1 MRSRDLFRAHLPPYL
16 LAHMVEHGNET
27 VFPYRAIPAV
37 IEASR
42 AAGLVNLGGNLMLL
56 FSPGVWESPVMQV
69 NTASEKFRG
78 LPLQERIDQAAAIA
92 LDQFL
97 DLGSEAELLEE
108 AAIGT
113 RRPQLAEEADAW
125 RKLYFGWLVSRP

>member
-1 MRSRDLFRAHLPPYL
+1 MRSRDLFRAYLPPHL

-42 AAGLVNLGGNLMLL
+42 AAGLINLGGNLMLL
-56 FSPGVWESPVMQV
+56 SSPGVWESQVMQV
-69 NTASEKFRG
+69 NTASEKFHG
-78 LPLQERIDQAAAIA
+78 FPTQERIDQAAAIA

-97 DLGSEAELLEE
+97 DLGSEAELLQE

-113 RRPQLAEEADAW
+113 GRPQVAEGADAW
-125 RKLYFGWLVSRP
+125 RQLTFGWLVSRP

>member
-1 MRSRDLFRAHLPPYL
+1 MNSRDLFRAHLPPYL
-16 LAHMVEHGNET
+16 LTHMVEHGGET

-69 NTASEKFRG
+69 NTGSEKLRG

-92 LDQFL
+92 LSNFL
-97 DLGSEAELLEE
+97 DLGSEAELLQE

-113 RRPQLAEEADAW
+113 GRPQVAEGADAW
-125 RKLYFGWLVSRP
+125 RKLYFTWLVNRP

>member
-1 MRSRDLFRAHLPPYL
+1 MRSRDLFRAHLPSYL
-16 LAHMVEHGNET
+16 LAHMVEHGSET

-56 FSPGVWESPVMQV
+56 LSPGVWESPVMQV
-69 NTASEKFRG
+69 NTGSEKLRG

-92 LDQFL
+92 LGDFL
-97 DLGSEAELLEE
+97 DLGSEEELLQE

-113 RRPQLAEEADAW
+113 GRPQIVEGADAW
-125 RKLYFGWLVSRP
+125 RKLYFTWLVSRP

>member
-1 MRSRDLFRAHLPPYL
+1 MRTRELFRAHLPPYL

-42 AAGLVNLGGNLMLL
+42 VAGLVNLGGNLMLL
-56 FSPGVWESPVMQV
+56 FSPGVWESPIMQV
-69 NTASEKFRG
+69 NTGSEKLRG
-78 LPLQERIDQAAAIA
+78 LPLQERIDQTAAIA
-92 LDQFL
+92 LRNIL
-97 DLGSEAELLEE
+97 DLGSEAELLQE

-113 RRPQLAEEADAW
+113 GRPQIAEGADAW
-125 RKLYFGWLVSRP
+125 RKLYFTWLVNQP

>member
-1 MRSRDLFRAHLPPYL
+1 MNSRDLFRAHLPPYL
-16 LAHMVEHGNET
+16 LSHMVEHGGET

-42 AAGLVNLGGNLMLL
+42 AAGLVNHGGNLMLV
-56 FSPGVWESPVMQV
+56 SPGIWESPVMQV
-69 NTASEKFRG
+69 NTASERLRG

-97 DLGSEAELLEE
+97 DLGSESELLQE

-113 RRPQLAEEADAW
+113 GRPQVAEGAEAW
-125 RKLYFGWLVSRP
+125 RQLTFGWLVSRP

>member
-1 MRSRDLFRAHLPPYL
+1 MRTRELFRAHLPPYL

-42 AAGLVNLGGNLMLL
+42 AAGLINVGGDLMLL
-56 FSPGVWESPVMQV
+56 SPRLWESLVIGV
-69 NTASEKFRG
+69 NTGSEKLRG
-78 LPLQERIDQAAAIA
+78 LPLQERIDQSASIA
-92 LDQFL
+92 LRQFL
-97 DLGSEAELLEE
+97 DLGSEAELLAD

-113 RRPQLAEEADAW
+113 RRPHLAEEADVW
-125 RKLYFGWLVSRP
+125 RKLHFGWLVSQP

>member
-1 MRSRDLFRAHLPPYL
+1 MSSRDLFRAHLPPYL
-16 LAHMVEHGNET
+16 LAHMVEHGGET

-42 AAGLVNLGGNLMLL
+42 AAGLINLGGNLMLL
-56 FSPGVWESPVMQV
+56 SPRVWESPAMQV
-69 NTASEKFRG
+69 NTASEKFHG

-97 DLGSEAELLEE
+97 DLGSEAGLLQE

-113 RRPQLAEEADAW
+113 GRPQVAEGADAW
-125 RKLYFGWLVSRP
+125 RQLTFGWLVSRP